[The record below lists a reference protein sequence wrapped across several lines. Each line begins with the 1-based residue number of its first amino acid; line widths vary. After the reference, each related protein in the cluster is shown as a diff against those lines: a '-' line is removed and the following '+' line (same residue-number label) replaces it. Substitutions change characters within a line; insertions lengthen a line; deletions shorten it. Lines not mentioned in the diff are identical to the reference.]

1 MHTDGEWFFD
11 GAEWVSDK
19 DGYDVAQV
27 GWRDISG
34 DKSEM
39 IANGHL
45 IAAAPD
51 LLEACIAMSTALADI
66 GKWVYNG
73 HNAKLEMGRA
83 AIAKAT
89 KREM

>member
-1 MHTDGEWFFD
+1 MYTMGEWYFD
-11 GAEWVSDK
+11 GVKWVSD
-19 DGYDVAQV
+19 DEGYDIARI
-27 GWRDISG
+27 GLRG

-51 LLEACIAMSTALADI
+51 LLEACIAMAAALADI
-66 GKWVYNG
+66 GKWAYNG

-83 AIAKAT
+83 AIARAT
-89 KREM
+89 KGEM